1 MIVHGRV
8 RPTRMY
14 WETSNR
20 EGRSPRSPRVLTRK
34 TMSARELYRPAIK
47 DLSEET
53 RNIPQYPDENEEPFT
68 IPGPA
73 ISEPDL
79 YIRTLTD
86 RDMSE
91 NPAEVTK
98 LQSAFSI
105 NQRIQ
110 AAVIETECIR
120 NRMPTSASNRL
131 RLLNTFKRPR
141 SVDSYLSPSPQNE
154 GHLDQSIQITNLPN
168 VHHTHK
174 THRKKNGPLQS
185 KTTQVYENFHRP
197 QIRHV
202 IQNGTMLSD
211 GTLGKM
217 SGFHEYLISKH
228 PSVKQRIS
236 SWLTDGLKVQSI
248 RLKNSKKEIFS
259 KHKPPGKLR
268 NNITE
273 RKLFIHRD
281 LSEQEAEGEDIESK
295 IFELRISS
303 IQPSG

>member
-1 MIVHGRV
+1 M
-8 RPTRMY
+8 
-14 WETSNR
+14 
-20 EGRSPRSPRVLTRK
+20 RK
-34 TMSARELYRPAIK
+34 GHRYIIWCHDKTVQAFHRKLYTCTCTVMTFMLLLCFSALKMTCYRCLK
-47 DLSEET
+47 VFTKFCLS
-53 RNIPQYPDENEEPFT
+53 DENEEPFT

-79 YIRTLTD
+79 YMRTLTD

-141 SVDSYLSPSPQNE
+141 SVDSYLSPPPQNE

-174 THRKKNGPLQS
+174 THRKKNGPLQ
-185 KTTQVYENFHRP
+185 R
-197 QIRHV
+197 
-202 IQNGTMLSD
+202 
-211 GTLGKM
+211 
-217 SGFHEYLISKH
+217 
-228 PSVKQRIS
+228 
-236 SWLTDGLKVQSI
+236 
-248 RLKNSKKEIFS
+248 
-259 KHKPPGKLR
+259 
-268 NNITE
+268 
-273 RKLFIHRD
+273 
-281 LSEQEAEGEDIESK
+281 
-295 IFELRISS
+295 
-303 IQPSG
+303 

>member
-1 MIVHGRV
+1 
-8 RPTRMY
+8 MY
-14 WETSNR
+14 WDKPSGDR
-20 EGRSPRSPRVLTRK
+20 RSPRSPKLLTRK
-34 TMSARELYRPAIK
+34 TKSARELYRPAIK
-47 DLSEET
+47 DLCEET
-53 RNIPQYPDENEEPFT
+53 RNVYPYPDENTVPFPV
-68 IPGPA
+68 PGPA

-79 YIRTLTD
+79 YERVLTD
-86 RDMSE
+86 REGSE
-91 NPAEVTK
+91 NTPEVTK
-98 LQSAFSI
+98 VHPAFSI

-110 AAVIETECIR
+110 AAVIEADCYR

-131 RLLNTFKRPR
+131 RLLSTFKRPR
-141 SVDSYLSPSPQNE
+141 SVDSYFAPPPQND

-168 VHHTHK
+168 THHSHKPYRKRTAPIQSNTTH
-174 THRKKNGPLQS
+174 
-185 KTTQVYENFHRP
+185 VYENCHRP

-202 IQNGTMLSD
+202 VQNGTMLSD
-211 GTLGKM
+211 GTCGKM
-217 SGFHEYLISKH
+217 NGFHEYLISKH

-248 RLKNSKKEIFS
+248 RLKNSKREMIS
-259 KHKPPGKLR
+259 RHKPAGKLR

-281 LSEQEAEGEDIESK
+281 LSEQEAEGEEIESK